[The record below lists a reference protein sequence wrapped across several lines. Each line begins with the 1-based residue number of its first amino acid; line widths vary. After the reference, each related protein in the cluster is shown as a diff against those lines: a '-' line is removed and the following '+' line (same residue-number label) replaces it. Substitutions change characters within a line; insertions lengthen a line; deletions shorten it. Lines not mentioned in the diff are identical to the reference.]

1 MIGNNNYLFFKF
13 NEDDLEEYR
22 IPNAIFLPAA
32 LLIHRCDRSVGY
44 CHAPAHECASV
55 ESEEQVVTFHVK
67 NLFTP
72 SKPRLTSVTLRNH
85 TRCRCVSIRSRTAGP
100 STGLPSYSLNDIP
113 DEWRVIP
120 CNCSETLK
128 KSRTWDSK
136 KKYKH
141 LMAINLN
148 VIKKLNIHIYN
159 MQIKLGEKKY
169 RPGTF
174 Y

>member
-1 MIGNNNYLFFKF
+1 MTGESRRNCWSILAILLLHHLLTYSESVNVTDQRIKHVPFLTNLKASVKCACRHPQPRFIHI
-13 NEDDLEEYR
+13 DDLEEYR

-100 STGLPSYSLNDIP
+100 STGLPSSSLNDIP
-113 DEWRVIP
+113 DE
-120 CNCSETLK
+120 
-128 KSRTWDSK
+128 
-136 KKYKH
+136 
-141 LMAINLN
+141 
-148 VIKKLNIHIYN
+148 
-159 MQIKLGEKKY
+159 
-169 RPGTF
+169 
-174 Y
+174 